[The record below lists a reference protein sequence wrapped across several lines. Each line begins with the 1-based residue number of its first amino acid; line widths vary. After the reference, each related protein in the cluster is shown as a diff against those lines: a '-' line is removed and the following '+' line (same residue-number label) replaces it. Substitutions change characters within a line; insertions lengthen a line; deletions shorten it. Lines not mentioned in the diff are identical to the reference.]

1 MESEER
7 KFGITPNLG
16 EFARHG
22 RPLRHRRISTP
33 IYTLALLGSIAA
45 AGPLHGAQP
54 NIVVFLTDDHS
65 VLDATVYGS
74 ADVRTPNMQR
84 LAERGLTFD
93 RAFVASPSCAPS
105 RAALLTGLMPSRNGA
120 EANHSRPRAD
130 VKKLPAYFQELG
142 YDVVAFGKVGHYA
155 QTAEYGF
162 DRAENFGYHE
172 DVAVP
177 NGVKWLRE
185 RKSDKPLCF
194 FLGTNWPHV
203 PWPPTGE
210 GYSPDRVRLPPNH
223 VDTPETRAARASYY
237 AAVARMDADLGLAL
251 DAADEVLGP
260 NTLFLT
266 TSDHGAQWPFD
277 KWNCY
282 DTGIR
287 VSMIAAWPDRIAPGT
302 RTSAMVSW
310 VDLLPTLVELAGG
323 TPPADLDGRSF
334 AAVLTG
340 RKQEHRDR
348 IFTVHSG
355 DGDKNVYP
363 IRSVRSVDWKYVRN
377 LHPEFYFST
386 HIDFDVRPGLEYF
399 KTWTAKAKTDP
410 GVAAIVERYHAR
422 PAEELYDLTAD
433 PHELHNLAGDPSQ
446 TERLTALRSE
456 LDAWM
461 KTQGD
466 AGTVFGKPRLLTD
479 PARDQP
485 PPAKKPNSSSG

>member
-1 MESEER
+1 MMKWLVQLVR
-7 KFGITPNLG
+7 LG
-16 EFARHG
+16 
-22 RPLRHRRISTP
+22 
-33 IYTLALLGSIAA
+33 LLGAVSVCAA
-45 AGPLHGAQP
+45 EPTASRP

-65 VLDATVYGS
+65 VLDSTVYGS
-74 ADVRTPNMQR
+74 NDVRTPNMQR
-84 LAERGLTFD
+84 LAKRGLTFE
-93 RAFVASPSCAPS
+93 RAFVVSPSCAPS

-130 VKKLPAYFQELG
+130 IKKLPAYFKELG

-155 QTAEYGF
+155 QTAEHGF

-172 DVAVP
+172 DVAIP
-177 NGVKWLRE
+177 NGVKWLRQRRSE
-185 RKSDKPLCF
+185 RPLCL

-203 PWPPTGE
+203 PWPATGE
-210 GYSPDRVRLPPNH
+210 GYSADRVRLPSNH
-223 VDTPETRAARASYY
+223 VDTPETRTARASYY
-237 AAVARMDADLGLAL
+237 AAVGRMDADLGLVL
-251 DAADEVLGP
+251 DAADETLGR

-266 TSDHGAQWPFD
+266 TADHGAQWPFG

-287 VSMIAAWPDRIAPGT
+287 VPMIAAWTGKIAAGT

-334 AAVLTG
+334 AAVLMG
-340 RKQEHRDR
+340 EKREHRDR
-348 IFTVHSG
+348 IFTVHSS

-363 IRSVRSVDWKYVRN
+363 TRSVRTADWKYIRN

-386 HIDFDVRPGLEYF
+386 HIDFDVRPGLGYF
-399 KTWTAKAKTDP
+399 QSWTAKAKSDP
-410 GVAAIVERYHAR
+410 GAAAILERYHVR
-422 PAEELYDLTAD
+422 PAEELYNLAAD
-433 PHELHNLAGDPSQ
+433 PDELHNLAADPSQ
-446 TERLTALRSE
+446 AERLAALGGE

-461 KTQGD
+461 KAQGD

-479 PARDQP
+479 PNRAQP
-485 PPAKKPNSSSG
+485 PPATKPEKPKGR